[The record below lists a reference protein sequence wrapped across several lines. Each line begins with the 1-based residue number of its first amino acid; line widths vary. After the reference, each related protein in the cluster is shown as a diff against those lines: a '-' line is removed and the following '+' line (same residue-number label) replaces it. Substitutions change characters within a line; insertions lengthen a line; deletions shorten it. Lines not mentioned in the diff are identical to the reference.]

1 MTGHDIDG
9 SPMDRLHPSK
19 RPGHWFWGSV
29 RREWRAFGQIALAAA
44 VINLFA
50 LGSSLFIMTIYDRVI
65 PNDAIE
71 SLVALTLGMV
81 LVLVFDFLLKM
92 LRGHVIDVAGQ
103 AADERIGRRVFGH
116 VLRIPLEHRAG
127 SSGAFAATVRE
138 FESLRDFLTSAS
150 LAAFVDLPFV
160 ALFLGVILIVGGP
173 LVWVPALAVP
183 LVVAAGL
190 LVQPMLAR
198 AAREGHKAAQTK
210 HGVLVETVG
219 ALEGVKGARAERVMA
234 RRWRDSVELQA
245 AIQSKSRFWS
255 QLAINLASFVQ
266 QGAQVA
272 IVFLGVF
279 LVREGTVSIG
289 ALIAS
294 VILCGRALAPLAQIA
309 TLLTRLNHAAQS
321 YRAIDRL
328 MALAATV
335 EPGRTY
341 LTRPRIDG
349 RVTFRGVSF
358 TYPRGRQPALT
369 QAGFIVQ
376 PGEKVAVL
384 GRIGSGKS
392 TIVRL
397 AAGLYA
403 PSDGTVL
410 LDDVDLR
417 QLHPDELSRHVT
429 AVLQDAPLFSGTVRD
444 NILMGA
450 DEPSDERM
458 LAAAGVAGV
467 HDFIGG
473 MTDGYD
479 VMLGER
485 GEGLSG
491 GQRQAIALARALV
504 SPARVLVMDE
514 PTASMDVRS
523 ETLFVKRLKP
533 HLGDRTLILV
543 THRMSMLELVDR
555 VIVLD
560 HGRVVADGPK
570 AEVLSALQGPV
581 ADAPANRPDPV
592 TTPAKM
598 PKREA
603 TRGHLD

>member
-1 MTGHDIDG
+1 M
-9 SPMDRLHPSK
+9 
-19 RPGHWFWGSV
+19 
-29 RREWRAFGQIALAAA
+29 
-44 VINLFA
+44 
-50 LGSSLFIMTIYDRVI
+50 
-65 PNDAIE
+65 
-71 SLVALTLGMV
+71 
-81 LVLVFDFLLKM
+81 
-92 LRGHVIDVAGQ
+92 
-103 AADERIGRRVFGH
+103 
-116 VLRIPLEHRAG
+116 
-127 SSGAFAATVRE
+127 
-138 FESLRDFLTSAS
+138 
-150 LAAFVDLPFV
+150 
-160 ALFLGVILIVGGP
+160 
-173 LVWVPALAVP
+173 
-183 LVVAAGL
+183 
-190 LVQPMLAR
+190 
-198 AAREGHKAAQTK
+198 
-210 HGVLVETVG
+210 
-219 ALEGVKGARAERVMA
+219 
-234 RRWRDSVELQA
+234 
-245 AIQSKSRFWS
+245 
-255 QLAINLASFVQ
+255 
-266 QGAQVA
+266 
-272 IVFLGVF
+272 FLGVF

-294 VILCGRALAPLAQIA
+294 VILCGRALAPLAQVA

-328 MALAATV
+328 MALTATV

-349 RVTFRGVSF
+349 RITFRGVSF

-397 AAGLYA
+397 AAGLYG
-403 PSDGTVL
+403 PSEGTVL

-581 ADAPANRPDPV
+581 ADAPANRPDAAP
-592 TTPAKM
+592 TPAKM
-598 PKREA
+598 PKRRRPVAISTDPTADLFPGEA
-603 TRGHLD
+603 PERRSMVPGVIILTVCLAVIALIVWAAIAELDQVTRGDGRWCHPNACRWPRTWKAASSRRSWSRPAIMWSRAIC

>member
-1 MTGHDIDG
+1 MT
-9 SPMDRLHPSK
+9 RSK
-19 RPGHWFWGSV
+19 
-29 RREWRAFGQIALAAA
+29 
-44 VINLFA
+44 
-50 LGSSLFIMTIYDRVI
+50 
-65 PNDAIE
+65 

-92 LRGHVIDVAGQ
+92 LRSHVIDVAGQ
-103 AADERIGRRVFGH
+103 TADERIGRRVFGH

-138 FESLRDFLTSAS
+138 FKSLRDFLTSAS

-160 ALFLGVILIVGGP
+160 LLFLSVILMIGGP

-183 LVVAAGL
+183 LVILAGL
-190 LVQPMLAR
+190 AVQPMLAR

-219 ALEGVKGARAERVMA
+219 SLEGVKGARAERIMA
-234 RRWRDSVELQA
+234 GRWRDAVELQA
-245 AIQSKSRFWS
+245 GIQSKSRFWS
-255 QLAINLASFVQ
+255 QLAVNLASFVQ

-272 IVFLGVF
+272 IVFAGVF

-309 TLLTRLNHAAQS
+309 TLLTRLNHVAQS

-328 MALAATV
+328 MRLPATV
-335 EPGRTY
+335 EPGRRY
-341 LTRPRIDG
+341 LTRRTVEG
-349 RVTFRGVSF
+349 RMTFRGVSF

-369 QAGFIVQ
+369 RAGFIIQ

-397 AAGLYA
+397 ASGLYA
-403 PSDGTVL
+403 PSEGTVL

-417 QLHPDELSRHVT
+417 QLHPDELRRHVA
-429 AVLQDAPLFSGTVRD
+429 AVLQDTPLFSGSVRD

-479 VMLGER
+479 LMLGER

-560 HGRVVADGPK
+560 QGRVVADGPK
-570 AEVLSALQGPV
+570 AEVLAALQAP
-581 ADAPANRPDPV
+581 ADGAAPANLRE
-592 TTPAKM
+592 TPTV
-598 PKREA
+598 RRGL
-603 TRGHLD
+603 RGHAD